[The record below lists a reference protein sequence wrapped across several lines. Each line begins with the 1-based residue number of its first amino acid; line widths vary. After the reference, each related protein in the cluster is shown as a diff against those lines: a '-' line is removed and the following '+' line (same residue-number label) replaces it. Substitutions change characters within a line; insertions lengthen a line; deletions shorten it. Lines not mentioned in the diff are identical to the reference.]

1 MASAYRRAG
10 RESGKEAAGK
20 YRSRIYESRQS
31 AISQMGAMDLE
42 QLDRKVGVIGEGL
55 KFVQGI
61 TGVLKSRRESKQAME
76 TLGKSAYE
84 TSKDFHET
92 GVEWDQLGDDQQK
105 WTPQQTYGETS
116 IVGLLNPFK
125 KTEEGKIGWEGFG
138 KAKGMGEGETLLG
151 EVKERFDVLGGG
163 ERKYDFLGD
172 EYKESTLKAQ
182 SELLG
187 EEGISDVFTEEAADK
202 RWAAQTKREEGQR
215 IQEEMDRDML
225 QESED
230 YITGGGGTT
239 DWVLF
244 PGEGD
249 QTAAGGQSMY
259 EEVGQSY
266 FDELGADPSFKY
278 SPQVKGVPK
287 ALKNSPG
294 FTPQTTGRIR
304 TKSSAHPPKK
314 IDLGKGPSSPLS
326 GSIF

>member
-187 EEGISDVFTEEAADK
+187 EEGIADVFSEEAVDK
-202 RWAAQTKREEGQR
+202 RWT
-215 IQEEMDRDML
+215 
-225 QESED
+225 
-230 YITGGGGTT
+230 
-239 DWVLF
+239 
-244 PGEGD
+244 D
-249 QTAAGGQSMY
+249 QTLPHPNQVGLSKSELMKLKVKGDESMY

-266 FDELGADPSFKY
+266 FDELGADPMAFK
-278 SPQVKGVPK
+278 SNEKSQGGG
-287 ALKNSPG
+287 L
-294 FTPQTTGRIR
+294 QTRGLNVGGIAMT
-304 TKSSAHPPKK
+304 TKEFQDKYPSAAFSKWSSSAHPPK
-314 IDLGKGPSSPLS
+314 
-326 GSIF
+326 